1 MNRVEMEPFARLW
14 IGHWN
19 ARDID
24 AVLDTFVDD
33 ARFISPLAAEVMGSP
48 VVQGKSA
55 MRQYWQKALEQTH
68 SLHFSLIDAICDLER
83 QTLVVQYR
91 AERNGKVTRAAEAMR
106 FQGRWQVE
114 GEALYGAPL

>member
-1 MNRVEMEPFARLW
+1 MNRLEMEHFARLW

-19 ARDID
+19 ARDVD
-24 AVLDTFVDD
+24 AVLDTFAED
-33 ARFISPLAAEVMGSP
+33 ARFISPLAAEVTGSP
-48 VVQGKSA
+48 VIRGKA
-55 MRQYWQKALEQTH
+55 ALRDYWTRALKQTD
-68 SLHFSLIDAICDLER
+68 SLHFALIGAICDLER

-106 FQGRWQVE
+106 FEGRWQVE

>member
-1 MNRVEMEPFARLW
+1 MNRVEMEHFARLW

-24 AVLDTFVDD
+24 AVLDTYVDE
-33 ARFISPLAAEVMGSP
+33 ARFISPLAAQVTGSP
-48 VVQGKSA
+48 VIEGKA
-55 MRQYWQKALEQTH
+55 AVRQYWTRVLEQTE
-68 SLHFSLIDAICDLER
+68 SLHFALIDAICDLER

-91 AERNGKVTRAAEAMR
+91 AARNGPVSRAAEAMR
-106 FQGRWQVE
+106 FKGRWQVE

>member
-1 MNRVEMEPFARLW
+1 MNRVKMEHFARLW

-24 AVLDTFVDD
+24 AVLDTYVDE
-33 ARFISPLAAEVMGSP
+33 ARFISPLAAQVTGSP
-48 VVQGKSA
+48 VIEGKA
-55 MRQYWQKALEQTH
+55 ALRQYWTRVLEQTE
-68 SLHFSLIDAICDLER
+68 SLHFALIDAICDLER

-91 AERNGKVTRAAEAMR
+91 AERNGQVSRAAEAMR
-106 FQGRWQVE
+106 FKGRWQVE

>member
-1 MNRVEMEPFARLW
+1 MNRVEMEHFARLW

-24 AVLDTFVDD
+24 AVLDTVIDD
-33 ARFISPLAAEVMGSP
+33 VRFISPLAAEVTGSP
-48 VVQGKSA
+48 LIRGKA
-55 MRQYWQKALEQTH
+55 ALRQYWTAALDQTE
-68 SLHFSLIDAICDLER
+68 SLNFSLIGSICDCE
-83 QTLVVQYR
+83 QETMVVQYR

-106 FQGRWQVE
+106 FKGRWQVE

>member
-1 MNRVEMEPFARLW
+1 MNREEMEHFARLW

-24 AVLDTFVDD
+24 AVLDTVIDD
-33 ARFISPLAAEVMGSP
+33 VRFISPLAAEVTGSP
-48 VVQGKSA
+48 LIRGKA
-55 MRQYWQKALEQTH
+55 ALRQYWTAALDQTE
-68 SLHFSLIDAICDLER
+68 SLNFSLIGSICDCE
-83 QTLVVQYR
+83 QETMVVQYR

-106 FQGRWQVE
+106 FKGRWQVE

>member
-1 MNRVEMEPFARLW
+1 MNRVEMEHFARLW

-33 ARFISPLAAEVMGSP
+33 ARFISPLAAEVKGSP
-48 VVQGKSA
+48 VVLGKVA
-55 MRQYWQKALEQTH
+55 MRQYWEKALEQTQ
-68 SLHFSLIDAICDLER
+68 SLHFSLIDAICELER
-83 QTLVVQYR
+83 QTLVVQYN

-106 FQGRWQVE
+106 FKGRWQVE

>member
-1 MNRVEMEPFARLW
+1 MNRMEMEHFARLW

-24 AVLDTFVDD
+24 AVLDTFADE
-33 ARFISPLAAEVMGSP
+33 ARFISPLATEVTGSP
-48 VVQGKSA
+48 IIEGKA
-55 MRQYWQKALEQTH
+55 ALRQYWTKALEQTD
-68 SLHFSLIDAICDLER
+68 SLHFSLIDAICDLDR

-91 AERNGKVTRAAEAMR
+91 AERNGQVSRAAEAMR
-106 FQGRWQVE
+106 FEGRWQVE